1 MNEEFW
7 GQVTTSQI
15 LKISCCWSILCHSW
29 DWRCQFWFTLGGE
42 HFPSGSSRVTHLC
55 YWPQVVMLRWA
66 ESWWEKSWVLSP
78 AWTCPKWHLPK
89 GQVKPWIKP
98 LNRLKIGFKSLFLTM
113 MFVFIFSFLVSF
125 NKPSPIFDANQHEW
139 IYMWGVGWGES
150 LASQ

>member
-1 MNEEFW
+1 MDEW
-7 GQVTTSQI
+7 GVLRSSDNKPDIEDFLLLVYIMSQLG
-15 LKISCCWSILCHSW
+15 LKMSVLVHP
-29 DWRCQFWFTLGGE
+29 WRRTN
-42 HFPSGSSRVTHLC
+42 FPSGSSRVTHLC

-78 AWTCPKWHLPK
+78 AWTCPKSK
-89 GQVKPWIKP
+89 GQVKPWIKH